1 MSWEMHEAEQY
12 AHDIKALKKC
22 YKRETEQMLD
32 NLEAYKQFLAVHDTP
47 PADGGVFI
55 RAPGER
61 GMPRD
66 HAAPPCAAQTRLYLY
81 CYADGR
87 QLHLICTGDKASHNF
102 LLCVG
107 FENLLYTGKLVYS
120 KTM

>member
-47 PADGGVFI
+47 PLLMVEFSFVHRESAGCHAIMQHPPVLHRRGSTCTATRMGGN
-55 RAPGER
+55 
-61 GMPRD
+61 
-66 HAAPPCAAQTRLYLY
+66 
-81 CYADGR
+81 
-87 QLHLICTGDKASHNF
+87 CT
-102 LLCVG
+102 
-107 FENLLYTGKLVYS
+107 
-120 KTM
+120 